1 MQKLIEILK
10 ERKLTISTC
19 ESCTGGLFASTLT
32 SFPGVSSIYKGSV
45 ITYATEIKTDVVK
58 VSETTVKEK
67 GVVSSETAKEMAE
80 CTRRMM
86 NTDLCISFTGNAGPD
101 VMEKKPVGLVY
112 CAISSATETEVFEC
126 HFLGNRNEI
135 RFACVEA
142 MTKNCI
148 DFLGKRVF
156 LTNHNCRR

>member
-58 VSETTVKEK
+58 VSDTTVKE
-67 GVVSSETAKEMAE
+67 
-80 CTRRMM
+80 
-86 NTDLCISFTGNAGPD
+86 NN
-101 VMEKKPVGLVY
+101 
-112 CAISSATETEVFEC
+112 
-126 HFLGNRNEI
+126 
-135 RFACVEA
+135 FA
-142 MTKNCI
+142 
-148 DFLGKRVF
+148 LW
-156 LTNHNCRR
+156 L